1 MLPSL
6 WGWFNYAAESENLS
20 GHPPPGEAKE
30 QKLWS
35 GPLSL
40 ASLDSLIASSGVGRS
55 LVPENLR
62 EFCPPAPRTFTLKEY
77 QVSETAFE
85 GRECFCFLLTQ
96 VVQLEAVCPVI
107 YVLEVTIISLP
118 SQPLSHSATFL
129 RPGSTQQP

>member
-1 MLPSL
+1 MVIRPLPR
-6 WGWFNYAAESENLS
+6 
-20 GHPPPGEAKE
+20 EAKE

-40 ASLDSLIASSGVGRS
+40 ASLDSLFAPSGVGSS

-62 EFCPPAPRTFTLKEY
+62 QFCPPAPETFTLKEY

-96 VVQLEAVCPVI
+96 VVQLEAVCPIV
-107 YVLEVTIISLP
+107 YVLEDQRSWSPLYPFCLSPCPILLP
-118 SQPLSHSATFL
+118 SSILDLPSSHS
-129 RPGSTQQP
+129 